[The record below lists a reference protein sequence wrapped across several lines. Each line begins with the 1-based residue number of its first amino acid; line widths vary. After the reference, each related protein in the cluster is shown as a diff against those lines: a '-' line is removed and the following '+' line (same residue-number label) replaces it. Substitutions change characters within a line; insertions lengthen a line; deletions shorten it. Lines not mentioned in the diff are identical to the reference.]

1 MKFKNYE
8 ELNRQANKGEANT
21 SSIKISEILEG
32 FKGLIL
38 NSEHYSGNIE
48 TIDFIKDKLTAEQF
62 EGYLIGNT
70 IKYLS
75 RYNKK
80 GKEYKDLQKG
90 GTYYLWLL
98 KLMSGNN

>member
-70 IKYLS
+70 IKYLKI
-75 RYNKK
+75 NKK
-80 GKEYKDLQKG
+80 GKQTKIYKREVHIIFG
-90 GTYYLWLL
+90 YYSL
-98 KLMSGNN
+98 